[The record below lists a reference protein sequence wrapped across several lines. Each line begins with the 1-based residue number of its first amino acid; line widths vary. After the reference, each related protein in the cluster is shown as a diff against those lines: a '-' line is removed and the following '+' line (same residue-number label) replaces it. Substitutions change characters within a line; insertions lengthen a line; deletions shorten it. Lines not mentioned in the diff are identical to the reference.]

1 VNERRTG
8 RCAECYFDWDDE
20 DPARII
26 AIVRDAPQYFATA
39 TSRVRPVPTEL
50 SPLEYAVHTTSA
62 LDFYTDRIERVLT
75 QDEPQLAAFDFNAA
89 CENERYNERDADDAL
104 AALARAAPRLAAVL
118 APLTPE
124 QWQRRGVGSDG
135 DERTVN
141 LLARRA
147 AHEVQHHALDV
158 R

>member
-1 VNERRTG
+1 V
-8 RCAECYFDWDDE
+8 W
-20 DPARII
+20 
-26 AIVRDAPQYFATA
+26 
-39 TSRVRPVPTEL
+39 

-62 LDFYTDRIERVLT
+62 LDFYTDRIERVLIH
-75 QDEPQLAAFDFNAA
+75 DEPQLAAFDFNAA

-104 AALARAAPRLAAVL
+104 AALARAAQRLAAVL